1 MPALSGPAAF
11 LTRLLKILRCAGGS
25 ALSLVLLS
33 VGKLRAIW
41 HRVAAGAYYLRVR
54 LLGCA
59 AALASLIS
67 PRRRSLF
74 APLRKVWTVRSE
86 ERRVGE
92 KCANTSRY
100 GWSAYTVKKNTTQ

>member
-54 LLGCA
+54 LLRCA

-67 PRRRSLF
+67 PRRSSLF
-74 APLRKVWTVRSE
+74 APLRKVWPVNRSE
-86 ERRVGE
+86 ERRVGKE
-92 KCANTSRY
+92 CVSTCRSR
-100 GWSAYTVKKNTTQ
+100 WSPYH